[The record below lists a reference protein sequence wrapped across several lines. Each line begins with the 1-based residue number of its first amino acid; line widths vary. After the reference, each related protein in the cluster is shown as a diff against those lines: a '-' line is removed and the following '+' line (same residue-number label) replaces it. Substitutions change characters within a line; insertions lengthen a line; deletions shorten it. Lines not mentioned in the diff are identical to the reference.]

1 MQINKRKLI
10 HIVGIGGIGMS
21 GIAEILNDLG
31 YLVQGSDISINT
43 NITRL
48 KKKKIKVFIGHKRD
62 NIKDAELVVYS
73 SAIKKSN
80 SELKESKTRNIP
92 IISRAEALSQIA
104 NLKKTI
110 AISGSHGK
118 TTTTSLIATVLNS
131 ANYNPTVINGGIIN
145 QFGTNTKLG
154 NGEWMVIEADESDGT
169 FVKLPSTISV
179 VTNIDHEHL
188 DYYKSFSNL
197 KSHFK
202 NFLTQVPFYG
212 FAVVCID
219 DEVTRKLVNS
229 VTSTKLIKY
238 GFHKSS
244 DVCASNIYY
253 LKDKVRF
260 DVFFKKTK
268 KLIRDISLPLFGDYN
283 IRNSLAAIAICSNL
297 NVPDKI
303 IKQSLSKYKGVDRRL
318 TKLWSSKKITIIDD
332 YAHHPTEIENVLRGL
347 KKSYKK
353 TKMICIFQPHRF
365 SRMVNL
371 KTQFTKCFKSA
382 NHVFVSDVYQAG
394 EKKPKNF
401 KMSSFTKRLSENSKV
416 KVSHYSSN
424 NDLLNLIDY
433 KYHILFVFLGAG
445 TVTSWAKQF
454 SETLKKIDE

>member
-31 YLVQGSDISINT
+31 YLVQGSDIAINT

-48 KKKKIKVFIGHKRD
+48 KKKKIKVFIGHKKE
-62 NIKDAELVVYS
+62 NIQDAELLVYS

-80 SELKESKTRNIP
+80 SELKESKARNIP

-219 DEVTRKLVNS
+219 DEVTRKLVKS
-229 VTSTKLIKY
+229 VTSTKLIK
-238 GFHKSS
+238 F
-244 DVCASNIYY
+244 
-253 LKDKVRF
+253 
-260 DVFFKKTK
+260 
-268 KLIRDISLPLFGDYN
+268 
-283 IRNSLAAIAICSNL
+283 
-297 NVPDKI
+297 
-303 IKQSLSKYKGVDRRL
+303 
-318 TKLWSSKKITIIDD
+318 
-332 YAHHPTEIENVLRGL
+332 E
-347 KKSYKK
+347 
-353 TKMICIFQPHRF
+353 
-365 SRMVNL
+365 
-371 KTQFTKCFKSA
+371 
-382 NHVFVSDVYQAG
+382 
-394 EKKPKNF
+394 
-401 KMSSFTKRLSENSKV
+401 
-416 KVSHYSSN
+416 
-424 NDLLNLIDY
+424 
-433 KYHILFVFLGAG
+433 
-445 TVTSWAKQF
+445 
-454 SETLKKIDE
+454 

>member
-31 YLVQGSDISINT
+31 YLVQGSDIAINT

-48 KKKKIKVFIGHKRD
+48 KKKKIKVFIGHKKE
-62 NIKDAELVVYS
+62 NIQDAELVVYS

-131 ANYNPTVINGGIIN
+131 AKYNPTVINGGIIN

-244 DVCASNIYY
+244 DVRASNIYY

-268 KLIRDISLPLFGDYN
+268 KLIRNISLPLFGDYN

-303 IKQSLSKYKGVDRRL
+303 IKQSLSKYKGVERRL

-332 YAHHPTEIENVLRGL
+332 YAHHPTEIREVVDGVRNSFKD
-347 KKSYKK
+347 KKI
-353 TKMICIFQPHRF
+353 ICIFQPHRI
-365 SRMVNL
+365 SRLNDL
-371 KTQFTKCFKSA
+371 KKEFCLSFKKA
-382 NHVFVSDVYQAG
+382 NAVILCPVYKAG
-394 EKKPKNF
+394 ENLSLNLNYQSFAKQISKK
-401 KMSSFTKRLSENSKV
+401 SKV
-416 KVSHYSSN
+416 Q
-424 NDLLNLIDY
+424 
-433 KYHILFVFLGAG
+433 VFLVNNQNQLAKFLKQYLCADDIAIGMGAG
-445 TVTSWAKQF
+445 SISNWIK
-454 SETLKKIDE
+454 ELPNLMKK